1 MATDPDPTAR
11 PAAPAGLRSILVC
24 PNCGARNS
32 IRPNPRGSPHCGT
45 CGKPLPWVVD
55 ATDATFEVEARTT
68 ATVLIDL
75 WAPWC
80 GPCLHLAD
88 PRGAGPRAPG
98 HKVIK
103 VNVDDNRALSQ
114 RFGAMSIPTMVVM
127 KDGRELTVR
136 LSHAEARPRGA
147 CHAVP
152 RQAESDRERVARPAS
167 DQSKRSKIWK
177 ARSHC
182 SVCGLRRHWGRM
194 IRKVCPRARLRPPA
208 TSGSISSISSA
219 TARSS

>member
-11 PAAPAGLRSILVC
+11 PAAPAGPRSILVC

-80 GPCLHLAD
+80 GPCRFVSPILEELA
-88 PRGAGPRAPG
+88 REHPG
-98 HKVIK
+98 RLKVIK

-127 KDGRELTVR
+127 KDGRELDRIVGAMPKPA
-136 LSHAEARPRGA
+136 LEARVTPFLGK
-147 CHAVP
+147 P
-152 RQAESDRERVARPAS
+152 SP
-167 DQSKRSKIWK
+167 
-177 ARSHC
+177 
-182 SVCGLRRHWGRM
+182 
-194 IRKVCPRARLRPPA
+194 
-208 TSGSISSISSA
+208 TGSA
-219 TARSS
+219 